1 MSSKHP
7 RWMAIRCCPYCRSFD
22 VRRSH
27 RRGFLEVM
35 ILPLCLMRPFRC
47 EECGVRHFNY
57 VWLGDL
63 PSYAVAPKERSE

>member
-1 MSSKHP
+1 
-7 RWMAIRCCPYCRSFD
+7 

-35 ILPLCLMRPFRC
+35 LLPLVLMRPFRC
-47 EECGVRHFNY
+47 EDCGHRHFNY

-63 PSYAVAPKERSE
+63 PTYAVAPKVRSE